1 VKNANNA
8 SVLKVGL
15 REIRSHLL
23 EDNINSFWG
32 FELQRF
38 SQYERTQ

>member
-1 VKNANNA
+1 MHMNAL
-8 SVLKVGL
+8 VLKVWL

-23 EDNINSFWG
+23 EDNINSFWS

-38 SQYERTQ
+38 SQYEGTQ